1 MVDNYYPNVLIIGHY
16 PGDFSGVSITLNNL
30 FSQWPP
36 EKLFVASC
44 DPINKMLSKRVS
56 HYYHFGHNESRIR
69 LFGYFSRSKNVS
81 QILSLETDK
90 LCEMLNS
97 NSNKTRLLTKA
108 NSHNFI
114 KSLLRK
120 TGISFILRKY
130 CVSQDFLKWIQN
142 LKPDIIFTMLGDVS
156 TMDFAI
162 ELKNK
167 TGLKL
172 AVYILDDWVH
182 ANPANT
188 LFPKIWGSAFSKK
201 FEKVLKFSDI
211 NLVICE
217 KMAYEYSC
225 IYKKNFLYFHNP
237 VDITLFKH
245 YNQKDHDKFIISY
258 LGKINRETL
267 EGLKDLV
274 FALNLLGNPNIL
286 LYIYPGTESNY
297 LNKLVVNNKNI
308 QIKKYIPHSNIQLVY
323 QNSDLLFLPLGF
335 TKKSRRYTR
344 LSMPTKTT
352 EYMASM
358 VPILLYAP
366 PEIAL
371 TEYALNNNFAI
382 ILSEKS
388 PLKLKLIIEDIYN
401 GKINTDLI
409 IKNAYTLA
417 QEKHNMEF
425 ICESFRKALSGES
438 IA

>member
-1 MVDNYYPNVLIIGHY
+1 VGDKYFPKVLIVGHY
-16 PGDFSGVSITLNNL
+16 PGDFSGVSITLYNL

-56 HYYHFGHNESRIR
+56 HYYHFGHNESKIR
-69 LFGYFSRSKNVS
+69 FFGYFNRSKNVS
-81 QILSLETDK
+81 QILSLEADK
-90 LCEMLNS
+90 LGEKLNS
-97 NSNKTRLLTKA
+97 ISNEPKLSTKA
-108 NSHNFI
+108 KCHNFI
-114 KSLLRK
+114 KSLLQK

-130 CVSQDFLKWIQN
+130 CVSPDFLKWIQN
-142 LKPDIIFTMLGDVS
+142 FKPDIILSMLGDLS

-162 ELKNK
+162 ELKNI
-167 TGLKL
+167 TGIKL

-188 LFPKIWGSAFSKK
+188 LFPKIWCSIFNQK
-201 FEKVLKFSDI
+201 FEKVLKYSDI
-211 NLVICE
+211 DIAICK
-217 KMAYEYSC
+217 KMAYEYSY

-237 VDITLFKH
+237 VDINLFKH
-245 YNQKDHDKFIISY
+245 FNHKDNDKFIISY
-258 LGKINRETL
+258 LGKINRETI

-286 LYIYPGTESNY
+286 LYLYSGTESNY
-297 LNKLVVNNKNI
+297 LNKLVTNNKNI
-308 QIKKYIPHSNIQLVY
+308 QIKKYVQHSNIHLVY
-323 QNSDLLFLPLGF
+323 LNSDLLFLPLGF

-344 LSMPTKTT
+344 LSMPTKIS

-366 PEIAL
+366 PEVAL
-371 TEYALNNNFAI
+371 TEYASSDNFAI

-388 PLKLKLIIEDIYN
+388 PFKLKSIIADIYN

-409 IKNAYTLA
+409 KKNAYTLA
-417 QEKHNMEF
+417 QEKHNLEF
-425 ICESFRKALSGES
+425 ICESFRNALSV
-438 IA
+438 